1 MRYIETVKNFECLL
15 FNMQDYVVEEV
26 VILLGILI
34 IGSMVYVIASFPFW
48 ATETVM
54 PQYENS
60 TPKTFRESLEQ
71 WRRNLLKWKEAVEEN
86 ARRTRALFE
95 WQRRMQMALEID
107 MILCGLAIILI
118 AYKLRKMKFS

>member
-1 MRYIETVKNFECLL
+1 
-15 FNMQDYVVEEV
+15 MQNLVVEEV

-34 IGSMVYVIASFPFW
+34 IGSMVYVMASFPFW

-71 WRRNLLKWKEAVEEN
+71 WRRNLLKWREAVEEN
-86 ARRTRALFE
+86 ARRSQALLD
-95 WQRRMQMALEID
+95 WQRRMNLALEID
-107 MILCGLAIILI
+107 MILCGLAIVLI
-118 AYKLRKMKFS
+118 AYRMRKMRFS